1 MGYEVVSHGK
11 LNRKQEDY
19 SLLYGMSELDEEIQ
33 SLKSF
38 YCQPG
43 EFEVQEF
50 GNSKQILVHLKH
62 NQPSQEPILINVDLR
77 VPESYPERIPD
88 IIINSSQLTHE
99 VLTIIHKDAT
109 GCADQN
115 LGQAMIFVILCNIQ
129 DNLDKLVDEEYSLKV
144 PEEDETGDV
153 WNCLLLLDHMR
164 AKSKY
169 IKTIH
174 KWTQE
179 LDLKGRLLFCG
190 KLILIL
196 LQGQHVN
203 IKEYLIRHRSVNVD
217 VDSHGRSC
225 KERMM
230 SVICEEKAT
239 GSKRFLDFTVMEYDL
254 KEDLVKLFSDFDM
267 SLVYCKYIKDVY
279 L

>member
-1 MGYEVVSHGK
+1 MYYCTRANGPGF
-11 LNRKQEDY
+11 LNRH
-19 SLLYGMSELDEEIQ
+19 YGMSELDEEIQ

-43 EFEVQEF
+43 EFAVKEF
-50 GNSKQILVHLKH
+50 GNNKQMLIHLKH
-62 NQPSQEPILINVDLR
+62 NQPSQKPILINVDLR
-77 VPESYPERIPD
+77 VTESYPEQIPD
-88 IIINSSQLTHE
+88 IIVNSSQLTHE
-99 VLTIIHKDAT
+99 VLTIIRKDAT
-109 GCADQN
+109 ECAHQN
-115 LGQAMIFVILCNIQ
+115 RGQAMIFVVLCSIQ
-129 DNLDKLVDEEYSLKV
+129 DNLDKLVDEQYSLKV

-179 LDLKGRLLFCG
+179 LDLKGRLLFYG

-203 IKEYLIRHRSVNVD
+203 IKDYLIRHRSVNVD

-230 SVICEEKAT
+230 TVICEEKAT
-239 GSKRFLDFTVMEYDL
+239 GSKRFPDFTVVEYAL
-254 KEDLVKLFSDFDM
+254 KEDLVKLFSDFDL
-267 SLVYCKYIKDVY
+267 STLYCNYIKDVY